1 MRGAERIW
9 FGPRLEH
16 SPVLPHRVRCIE
28 RVIFSFGTFEKVRR
42 FKEGEPI

>member
-1 MRGAERIW
+1 
-9 FGPRLEH
+9 
-16 SPVLPHRVRCIE
+16 VRCIE